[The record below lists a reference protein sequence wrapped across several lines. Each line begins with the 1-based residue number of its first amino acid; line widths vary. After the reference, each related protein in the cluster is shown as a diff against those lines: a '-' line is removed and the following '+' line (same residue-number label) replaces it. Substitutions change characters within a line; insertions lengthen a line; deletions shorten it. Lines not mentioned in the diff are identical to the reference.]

1 MMLTESVLEGLQ
13 PHNVKLEQFQAIAQ
27 RLFAWGILVRSE
39 DGAEQRLYDD
49 ARRIE
54 GLLLDYFA
62 LSGFRL
68 LHDSKNEFFR
78 LYAPGAD
85 IPGHPEDGL
94 EALPS
99 LRAKLSADFVA
110 AALALRFL
118 YQQGLTQGGSSLSDD
133 GEVYIRF
140 EELAT
145 TLQTQLKR
153 PLPEGQTERARLL
166 DALKRHRLLYFK
178 GTGQVVVGDE
188 DAFLVIRP
196 TVLGII
202 SEDTLAAAL
211 EAEGAVEQ
219 SDEDD
224 RTEEANA

>member
-1 MMLTESVLEGLQ
+1 MMLTETVLEGLQ
-13 PHNVKLEQFQAIAQ
+13 LHNLKLEQFQAIVQ
-27 RLFAWGILVRSE
+27 RLFAWGIMVRAE

-62 LSGFRL
+62 LAGFRL

-78 LYAPGAD
+78 LYAPGAT
-85 IPGHPEDGL
+85 IPGQSDDGL

-118 YQQGLTQGGSSLSDD
+118 YQQGLTQGGSSLSDEGD
-133 GEVYIRF
+133 VYIRF
-140 EELAT
+140 EDLAT

-153 PLPEGQTERARLL
+153 LLPEGLTERARLL

-178 GTGQVVVGDE
+178 GTGQAAVGDE
-188 DAFLVIRP
+188 DVFLVIRP

-211 EAEGAVEQ
+211 EAEGAIEHP
-219 SDEDD
+219 SDDET
-224 RTEEANA
+224 TEEASA